1 MRKAFAIALAV
12 LLWGSCANAA
22 EPAIHIEDT
31 TLFYQVYDA
40 ASGHPT
46 AGQLQHDYIDKGTD
60 GLRRFLDQRHTTAAR
75 IEKAISDQPQIYVGA
90 RKCLAAL
97 PNVRIRVSAALAKLG
112 RLYPAAKFPP
122 ITIAVGRGKPVAI
135 ADETG
140 VMIGLEALCG
150 VTWMN
155 PNIENRF
162 TYVIAHEYMHVQQA
176 LASPAFYGKE
186 KPTVLEESLIEGA
199 AEFMGKLTSGGASY
213 EYFPAM
219 TKGREKQIETAF
231 AADEDDTNLSKWL
244 YNGTI
249 DKPNDLGYWVG
260 SRIVK
265 SYYDHAANKRA
276 AIRDIIEMKDAH
288 AFLAKSG
295 WQPGMIF

>member
-1 MRKAFAIALAV
+1 
-12 LLWGSCANAA
+12 
-22 EPAIHIEDT
+22 
-31 TLFYQVYDA
+31 
-40 ASGHPT
+40 
-46 AGQLQHDYIDKGTD
+46 
-60 GLRRFLDQRHTTAAR
+60 
-75 IEKAISDQPQIYVGA
+75 
-90 RKCLAAL
+90 
-97 PNVRIRVSAALAKLG
+97 LAKLA

-135 ADETG
+135 ADGTG

-155 PNIENRF
+155 ANIADRF
-162 TYVIAHEYMHVQQA
+162 TYVIAHEYTHVQQA
-176 LASPAFYGKE
+176 LASPALYSKD

-199 AEFMGKLTSGGASY
+199 AEFMGKMTSGGVSY
-213 EYFPAM
+213 GYFPPM
-219 TKGREKQIETAF
+219 VKGREKEIETAF
-231 AADEDDTNLSKWL
+231 AADEDNTDLSKWL

-265 SYYDHAANKRA
+265 AYYDRAPDKRA

-288 AFLAKSG
+288 EFLAKSG
-295 WQPGMIF
+295 WKPGMTF

>member
-1 MRKAFAIALAV
+1 MRIILAAVFA
-12 LLWGSCANAA
+12 LLMWDGCASAA
-22 EPAIHIEDT
+22 SPAIHIEDT

-46 AGQLQHDYIDKGTD
+46 ADQLQHAYIDKGTD
-60 GLRRFLDQRHTTAAR
+60 GLRRFLNQRRTTAAR
-75 IEKAISDQPQIYVGA
+75 IEQAISGHPQIYADA
-90 RKCLAAL
+90 RKCLSAL
-97 PNVRIRVSAALAKLG
+97 PEVRIRVSAALAKLG

-135 ADETG
+135 ADEAG

-162 TYVIAHEYMHVQQA
+162 TYVIAHEYAHVQQA
-176 LASPAFYGKE
+176 FASPVFYGNE

-199 AEFMGKLTSGGASY
+199 AEFMGKLTSGGVSY
-213 EYFPAM
+213 GYFPAM

-231 AADEDDTNLSKWL
+231 AVDEDDTNLSKWL

-265 SYYDHAANKRA
+265 SYYDHAADKRA

-295 WQPGMIF
+295 WQPG